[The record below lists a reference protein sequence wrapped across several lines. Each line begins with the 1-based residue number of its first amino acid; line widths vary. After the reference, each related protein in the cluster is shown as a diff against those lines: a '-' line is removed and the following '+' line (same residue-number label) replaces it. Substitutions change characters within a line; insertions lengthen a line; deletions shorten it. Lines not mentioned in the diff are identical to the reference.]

1 MEDLLHL
8 TPLGFERFPF
18 SSCKADLALSLAYAQ
33 GDYALAESF
42 LNGASTR
49 IQVEYLFATGQLEA
63 CAELITPPPAELR
76 FAVNLNLPNFSQSA
90 KPLKVLELTSFVR
103 DVENKFL
110 PCAHQHTTD
119 NLYDNLPSGC
129 DIIDYRSSP
138 PRLWMI
144 SPAGGLVLVYFQ
156 SMEHELCLAS
166 RLYANFTLPL
176 FAPFRGKVPNTLL
189 AEALFC
195 ANHLAEFE
203 QVVLSFP
210 EECKTHIKGLNAHHH
225 CLNEI
230 LRIQALLD
238 VVLLRRAARQA
249 VQEAL
254 A

>member
-1 MEDLLHL
+1 MEDLFHR
-8 TPLGFERFPF
+8 TPLGFKSLP
-18 SSCKADLALSLAYAQ
+18 SYNCNADLALSLAYEQ
-33 GDYALAESF
+33 GDYALAKSF
-42 LNGASTR
+42 LSGASTR

-63 CAELITPPPAELR
+63 CAELITPPPSELR
-76 FAVNLNLPNFSQSA
+76 FTVSLNLPNFSQSA

-103 DVENKFL
+103 GVENRWL
-110 PCAHQHTTD
+110 PCEHQYAAD

-129 DIIDYRSSP
+129 DPVDTRTHP
-138 PRLWMI
+138 PRLWMT

-210 EECKTHIKGLNAHHH
+210 EECKTHIKGLNAHHQG
-225 CLNEI
+225 LNEI
-230 LRIQALLD
+230 PRLQTLLD
-238 VVLLRRAARQA
+238 VVLLRQAARQA
-249 VQEAL
+249 AQEAWS
-254 A
+254 